1 LLAITTLV
9 HPKLLNAPLDI
20 IWLPINHFAS
30 VAEFLMLISATS
42 LIIQLLLSHAYQDT
56 ITMISMIRVLRVV
69 LQVFQGVSFLGAL

>member
-1 LLAITTLV
+1 
-9 HPKLLNAPLDI
+9 
-20 IWLPINHFAS
+20 
-30 VAEFLMLISATS
+30 MLISATS